1 MVQGLI
7 NCNFASENKNK
18 LVIQGINNIINNKR
32 LSDMNDEKTIYDD
45 EKTQYQ
51 SQDEEATQYDEAY
64 ERENDK
70 SEETTSSEDKKPENG
85 KKQSMWKK
93 VAVGAGT
100 GILLGAGATILSA
113 SAPIDHTEGDEGEGE
128 QHPEWTDGEVP
139 VATSVSDEMSF
150 SEAFAAA
157 RTEVGSGGVFEW
169 HGNIY
174 STFTEEEWNGMT
186 AEQRD
191 EYGSHFSW
199 HSDASH
205 DTASAS
211 HSSHSP
217 HSTTATEDVEVVA
230 TNDNQEQTNQSHEA
244 NNSEVEVADVTP
256 AGNNGTAEEVAVVDA
271 EPEVEVLGVIHDDES
286 GANIGGLV
294 VDGQEVVLIDVD
306 GDTTFDVMGSDVNGD
321 QQLSQNE
328 LVDISG
334 QNITVNDLGGISNP
348 DGSMYAS
355 NDNEID
361 YTNDAAVYES

>member
-1 MVQGLI
+1 
-7 NCNFASENKNK
+7 
-18 LVIQGINNIINNKR
+18 
-32 LSDMNDEKTIYDD
+32 MNDEKTIYDD

-51 SQDEEATQYDEAY
+51 SQDEEATQYDDAY
-64 ERENDK
+64 EKKNNK
-70 SEETTSSEDKKPENG
+70 SEDTASSEDKKPEGG
-85 KKQSMWKK
+85 KKQPIWKK

-113 SAPIDHTEGDEGEGE
+113 SAPLDHAESGEGE
-128 QHPEWTDGEVP
+128 SEGGQHPEWTDGEVP
-139 VATSVSDEMSF
+139 VASTVSDDMSF

-174 STFTEEEWNGMT
+174 STFTEDEWNGMT

-191 EYGSHFSW
+191 EYGSHFNW
-199 HSDASH
+199 HSDGTH
-205 DTASAS
+205 DTASSSNSS
-211 HSSHSP
+211 HSSHSA
-217 HSTTATEDVEVVA
+217 TATEEVEVITA
-230 TNDNQEQTNQSHEA
+230 NDNHGQTNQNHETTS
-244 NNSEVEVADVTP
+244 NEVEVADVTP
-256 AGNNGTAEEVAVVDA
+256 AGNNGTAEEVAVVDVQ
-271 EPEVEVLGVIHDDES
+271 PEVEVLGVVHDSES

-306 GDTTFDVMGSDVNGD
+306 GDTTFDVMGTDLNGD

-355 NDNEID
+355 NENEID